1 MDGGRDERKNG
12 DDWLMLT
19 LHLHWSVD
27 SMTSLV
33 NGNGHGTHRGLSAEM
48 SATRAQRIRA
58 AIFPEIFPDEAV
70 NGHSAP
76 MFNGHGSAVQKLSE
90 PSQLLKNAVID
101 IINYKED
108 AEMTEKALPELIR
121 LLNDSDPAVA
131 GQAALIVHSLAKKE
145 ASRSALANSTPLM
158 QALAYAMSNGR
169 ATDDL
174 RRGVS
179 GVLHCLSQY
188 QQGLQTLLKG
198 ATIPLLVKLLEFV
211 NFASSIDRS
220 LNFCL

>member
-1 MDGGRDERKNG
+1 
-12 DDWLMLT
+12 
-19 LHLHWSVD
+19 
-27 SMTSLV
+27 MTSLV
-33 NGNGHGTHRGLSAEM
+33 NGFHGEL

-58 AIFPEIFPDEAV
+58 AIFPEIFPEEAI
-70 NGHSAP
+70 NGHSAA

-108 AEMTEKALPELIR
+108 AELTEKALPELIR

-131 GQAALIVHSLAKKE
+131 GQAALILHSLAKKE
-145 ASRSALANSTPLM
+145 ASRSALATSTALM
-158 QALAYAMSNGR
+158 PALAQSMSNAR

-174 RRGVS
+174 RRGVA

-188 QQGLQTLLKG
+188 PQGLQTLLKG

-211 NFASSIDRS
+211 SFRLVSLFDRRSCSSLVRRSKRSSITRCQRCTIFS
-220 LNFCL
+220 CIWNNRN